1 MLSIVHMMVNGEAVE
16 LAVDPRE
23 SLLETLR
30 ERLNLTSVKKGCG
43 VGECGACTVL
53 IDGVATDVCLYLTVW
68 AEGKHILT
76 TEGLKGPNGE
86 LNPVQQAF
94 IDEAAVQCGFCT
106 PGLIMTAIE
115 IVGTGK
121 KYTREELKKLIAGHL
136 CRCTGYENILNAV
149 EKVAGINS

>member
-1 MLSIVHMMVNGEAVE
+1 MLNIVHMWVNGNEVE

-53 IDGVATDVCLYLTVW
+53 IDGVRWIHALYLTMW

-86 LNPVQQAF
+86 LNPIQQAF
-94 IDEAAVQCGFCT
+94 VDEAAVQWGFCT
-106 PGLIMTAIE
+106 PGRIMTAVE
-115 IVGTGK
+115 LAGTGK
-121 KYTREELKKLIAGHL
+121 KYTRM
-136 CRCTGYENILNAV
+136 
-149 EKVAGINS
+149 NSGS